1 MAAIA
6 GPDKM
11 ELCSGATYMNTSTA
25 LFTHDEA
32 WERKKEHHGEKRFT
46 LQPVVCYSA
55 VDRYTGAYEL
65 EDVGVWEQ
73 RQPPGNIPPL
83 PSLSQVKTVWKHTA

>member
-11 ELCSGATYMNTSTA
+11 ELCSGATYMNTSTVS
-25 LFTHDEA
+25 FTHDEA
-32 WERKKEHHGEKRFT
+32 WEKSTMGKRGFT

-55 VDRYTGAYEL
+55 VNHYTGAYEL
-65 EDVGVWEQ
+65 EDVGVWEK